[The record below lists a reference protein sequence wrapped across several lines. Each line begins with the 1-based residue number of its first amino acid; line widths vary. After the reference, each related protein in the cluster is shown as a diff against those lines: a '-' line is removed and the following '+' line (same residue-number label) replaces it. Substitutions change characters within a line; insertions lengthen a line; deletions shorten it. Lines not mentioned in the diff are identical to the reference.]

1 MHITKLAIPQN
12 IFKKIKVFL
21 KIIFEVYSLVF
32 LGEEG
37 QNKFGLVLFTQTS
50 FIHYLISILQYVYTV
65 LENSG
70 ELSLNAIEVAR

>member
-50 FIHYLISILQYVYTV
+50 FIHYLISILQYI